1 MMRIAA
7 FKRQQTQR
15 SRRRSRRLQIQLEAT
30 DGVIASRTKSSRATT
45 TLQQNHF
52 DLDLDLSSPD
62 QTPVMKW
69 NSQFSRSDQTADK
82 NPHENSEELDLQIK
96 KP

>member
-1 MMRIAA
+1 
-7 FKRQQTQR
+7 
-15 SRRRSRRLQIQLEAT
+15 
-30 DGVIASRTKSSRATT
+30 
-45 TLQQNHF
+45 
-52 DLDLDLSSPD
+52 
-62 QTPVMKW
+62 MKW